1 EVSAAIDR
9 VTRTIQDVEDEIKK
23 MALDVEEQAKQAT
36 EVKTYSDDLN
46 VAVSSLN
53 EYLSK
58 FKI

>member
-1 EVSAAIDR
+1 
-9 VTRTIQDVEDEIKK
+9 
-23 MALDVEEQAKQAT
+23 MAMDVEEQAKQAS